1 MLYVARSI
9 FDAGEKAAI
18 FILVINTCLFI
29 PAFVKLSMLFWVCQC
44 CAVGYSTRNALETA
58 WCIMVA

>member
-29 PAFVKLSMLFWVCQC
+29 PAFVKLSMLFW
-44 CAVGYSTRNALETA
+44 LF
-58 WCIMVA
+58 